1 MLACKGSAF
10 FSFLDPF
17 DPKVTSILGML
28 YDEPSKVLSFWGG
41 PR

>member
-1 MLACKGSAF
+1 MLVFKGSAF
-10 FSFLDPF
+10 FCFLDSF